1 MRSDL
6 RRRSVLAAGAVAASL
21 LAAGCKG
28 VGALGTPPKPSREVG
43 VLGEA
48 ISAEKVMI
56 ARYRSAVAAS
66 PALAGTL
73 TPLLSQHQAHLA
85 ALRGRLIVPPG
96 APVTPESATPEPATP
111 HPSGPQP
118 SGLEPSGSETPAQ
131 PAAPATV
138 LAALAA
144 DEDAAAAT
152 LTGLLA
158 AVNPALAQLLA
169 SVAASEASHAALLR
183 AGQAAR

>member
-1 MRSDL
+1 
-6 RRRSVLAAGAVAASL
+6 VLAAGAAAAAL

-43 VLGEA
+43 VLGAA

-73 TPLLSQHQAHLA
+73 TPLLGQHQAHLA
-85 ALRGRLIVPPG
+85 ALRARLIVPAG
-96 APVTPESATPEPATP
+96 APATPEPATP
-111 HPSGPQP
+111 EPATPEASGPQP
-118 SGLEPSGSETPAQ
+118 SGAGTPAQ
-131 PAAPATV
+131 PSAPATA

-144 DEDAAAAT
+144 AEDAAAAM
-152 LTGLLA
+152 LTGLLP
-158 AVNPALAQLLA
+158 AVSPSLAQLLA
-169 SVAASEASHAALLR
+169 SVAASEASHAVVLHTPR
-183 AGQAAR
+183 TSP